1 MVARVIAASVAVTLL
16 VGVSA
21 PPLAAQEPLTP
32 RASEPTSPPPVQ
44 EPIPAAQPVMDPAV
58 APAQQPAP
66 AESTSP
72 VPVAQPAPV
81 AEPASVSQPAPV
93 SQAVPV
99 SQPAPVAQPAPVS
112 ASGTSGS
119 HSNRTDV
126 YDVAGGVVTALK
138 APFNVALCALGGVL
152 GLAIFAGT
160 LGSGYRAAARTVEEG
175 CGGPWVVTGDDIRP
189 ERGRPATRLSDL
201 HPGELGGR

>member
-1 MVARVIAASVAVTLL
+1 MVARVIAAAVAVSLL
-16 VGVSA
+16 FGVAA
-21 PPLAAQEPLTP
+21 PPLAAQGPATPQVAEPAAP
-32 RASEPTSPPPVQ
+32 SSNQ
-44 EPIPAAQPVMDPAV
+44 EPIPASQPVMESPAT
-58 APAQQPAP
+58 PALQSAP

-72 VPVAQPAPV
+72 VPVAQPSPV
-81 AEPASVSQPAPV
+81 APPTPVAQPTAAAPPTSVAQT
-93 SQAVPV
+93 
-99 SQPAPVAQPAPVS
+99 PVAQPAS
-112 ASGTSGS
+112 ASVSGTSGS
-119 HSNRTDV
+119 HSSRTDV

-175 CGGPWVVTGDDIRP
+175 CGGPWVVTGDDLRP

-201 HPGELGGR
+201 HPGELEGR